1 MGRII
6 RFSVFAAALVGAAQL
21 LGQPALAA
29 EHTIEV
35 REFVLARGIEAREPA
50 GTTEGFATTDGRA
63 YAFARIANTGDPVT
77 VIFVWRRGDKVHSVY
92 TATIGAS
99 PGWRVWSHITPQA
112 GPWRVVLAT
121 ESGKIIAER
130 NFSVD

>member
-6 RFSVFAAALVGAAQL
+6 RISLFAAALVGAAQL

-29 EHTIEV
+29 EHTLEV
-35 REFVLARGIEAREPA
+35 REFVLTRGIEAREPA
-50 GTTEGFATTDGRA
+50 DATEGFAATDGRA

-77 VIFVWRRGDKVHSVY
+77 VIFVWRQGDKVHSVY

-99 PGWRVWSHITPQA
+99 PGWRVWSHITPKP
-112 GPWRVVLAT
+112 GSWRVELAT
-121 ESGKIIAER
+121 ESGTVIAELA
-130 NFSVD
+130 FSVD

>member
-6 RFSVFAAALVGAAQL
+6 RISLYSSALIGAAQL
-21 LGQPALAA
+21 LGKPALAA

-35 REFVLARGIEAREPA
+35 REFVLTRSIEAREPA
-50 GTTEGFATTDGRA
+50 DETEGFAATDERA

-77 VIFVWRRGDKVHSVY
+77 VIFVWRQGDKVHSVY
-92 TATIGAS
+92 TATIGPS
-99 PGWRVWSHITPQA
+99 PGWRVWSHITPRA